1 LVRFAITPPPK
12 AARVAR
18 SEGFAAQLALA
29 QLHPRLAPVKPVPG
43 GYVLDAELTRNWFEL
58 PAQRGL
64 AGYGLAR
71 ALRILLDVLSGLA
84 ALHDTKTEA
93 GAGFVHGEVVPA
105 MLRVDRKGCGRLV
118 PLAPWH
124 RLEAGAALATE
135 RQGHLA
141 PERLLGDAIDQ
152 RADVFSCGVLLWEAL
167 AGRRLFEAESVD
179 GIVMRLMGGKVQL
192 PELPP
197 ELTWA
202 APLKSVAMCALS
214 VDPAQ
219 RFGDCAELASAIE
232 ECVLDHIATH
242 EEVAA
247 FFGARERASMLPPAL
262 PSPAVSHK
270 SSLSALV
277 APALSREER
286 ASAAPS
292 VAAVPGTPAPSS
304 ASTSSGPWP
313 RRLLTGGL
321 LCVLGALTWGL
332 FTRPL
337 VGSGRHS
344 GSGVP
349 NGVDLRPPPPPSQ
362 AAGAHSAA
370 PKPMTSAEPAPVESA
385 STEAPPSA
393 PHSDAAP
400 GRPHRAGS
408 KPTPGRGPV
417 HPRVSKPAP
426 GHDEAAEQ
434 YGI

>member
-1 LVRFAITPPPK
+1 M
-12 AARVAR
+12 
-18 SEGFAAQLALA
+18 
-29 QLHPRLAPVKPVPG
+29 KPVPG
-43 GYVLDAELTRNWFEL
+43 GYVLEAELTRNWFEL

-105 MLRVDRKGCGRLV
+105 MLRVDRQGCGRLV

-124 RLEAGAALATE
+124 RLEVGVALATE
-135 RQGHLA
+135 RQGHVA

-167 AGRRLFEAESVD
+167 AGRRLFEAESID

-247 FFGARERASMLPPAL
+247 FFGARERTSMLPPAL

-277 APALSREER
+277 APALVREEPR

-292 VAAVPGTPAPSS
+292 ADAVPDTHASSS
-304 ASTSSGPWP
+304 ASTLSGPWS
-313 RRLLTGGL
+313 RRLLAGGL
-321 LCVLGALTWGL
+321 LFVLGALTWGL
-332 FTRPL
+332 FTRPS
-337 VGSGRHS
+337 VGSGQHS
-344 GSGVP
+344 ESGVP
-349 NGVDLRPPPPPSQ
+349 NGVDLRRPPQPSQ
-362 AAGAHSAA
+362 ALGAHSAA
-370 PKPMTSAEPAPVESA
+370 PKPSAEPAPAVSA
-385 STEAPPSA
+385 TTEAPPSV
-393 PHSDAAP
+393 PHPDAAP
-400 GRPHRAGS
+400 GRTHRAGS
-408 KPTPGRGPV
+408 RPMPGRGPM

-426 GHDEAAEQ
+426 ARDEAADQ